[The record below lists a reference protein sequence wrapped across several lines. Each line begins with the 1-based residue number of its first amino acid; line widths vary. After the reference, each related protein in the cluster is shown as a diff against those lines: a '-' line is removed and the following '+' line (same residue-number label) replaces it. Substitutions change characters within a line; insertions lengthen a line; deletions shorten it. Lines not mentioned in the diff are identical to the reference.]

1 MELVFDVVSA
11 QQFAPGLLT
20 SKSFKKSGGVIGRGE
35 DCDWAIPDSKRIL
48 SSRHAQVSYSDGHFY
63 LTDTS
68 SNGIQLKDSGAS
80 LRRGEPLR
88 IQHGDVYCLG
98 EVEIRARLLQD
109 PAQFEEQIGRSQ
121 PAGSIIPDDAFLDLD
136 PIAALEQRPRGY
148 SNLDE
153 FAGLVQEPEEEF
165 ERSQYARIDMESLL
179 LPELVEAAVEAP
191 KAARVVEAPAQPRP
205 VMAAAEPHG
214 ANFWQQFGDALG
226 VSLDD
231 LDASARE
238 ALALSAARLLKQS
251 VAGLQQSLRTRG
263 ELKNELRL
271 ALTTVQSAGNN
282 PLKHSAD
289 AGEALN
295 SLLRG
300 SKPGQLSAEQAVG
313 RAFRDLQAHQV
324 ALFAASRA
332 ATQSLFQQFAPEQL
346 CLRFEQ
352 QRKPLLATAGSR
364 WRAYQRQYRLLEQDD
379 DWSQRLF
386 ARDFAKTYEEQVRL
400 IATLNTDFQE

>member
-20 SKSFKKSGGVIGRGE
+20 SKSFRKAGGVIGRSE
-35 DCDWAIPDSKRIL
+35 ECDWAIPDSKRII
-48 SSRHAQVSYSDGHFY
+48 SSRHAQVSYRDGHFY

-80 LRRGEPLR
+80 LRKGEPQR
-88 IQHGDVYCLG
+88 IEHGDVYCLG

-148 SNLDE
+148 AGLDD
-153 FAGLVQEPEEEF
+153 FAGLMQEPEEEF

-179 LPELVEAAVEAP
+179 LPELVAAAEAP
-191 KAARVVEAPAQPRP
+191 IAARVDPVQPAPRQT
-205 VMAAAEPHG
+205 MAASAGP
-214 ANFWQQFGDALG
+214 AASFWQQFGDALG
-226 VSLDD
+226 VPLDD
-231 LDASARE
+231 LDDAARE
-238 ALALSAARLLKQS
+238 SLALTAARLLKQS
-251 VAGLQQSLRTRG
+251 VGGLQQSLRTRS

-289 AGEALN
+289 AGAALH

-300 SKPGQLSAEQAVG
+300 GKPGQLSAEQAVG
-313 RAFRDLQAHQV
+313 RAYRDLQAHQV

-400 IATLNTDFQE
+400 IATLSTDFQE